1 MTPEEITEY
10 LKIGEAPPKVWK
22 SFLREMNLKRKG
34 SKPAKRITNFPVKI
48 RRDAP
53 SRLHP
58 FSEYFLGFERVGA
71 VRELFGDATDD
82 VLRDLKVEF
91 IDSPFPTIYPNEDD
105 GHLIVAS
112 GYFRKGPVSSLYLDA
127 FVCLNL
133 LKALSAGG
141 ESPDPD
147 VEFADNPAVFQA
159 YGAMVK
165 EARRLGLADGKIL
178 GHLQLMRFMMNPP
191 EFKRFL
197 KAVGLKASDPD

>member
-1 MTPEEITEY
+1 
-10 LKIGEAPPKVWK
+10 
-22 SFLREMNLKRKG
+22 MNLKKETP
-34 SKPAKRITNFPVKI
+34 KPAKRITRFPVKI
-48 RRDAP
+48 KRDAP
-53 SRLHP
+53 SRLHA

-71 VRELFGDATDD
+71 VRDLFGEATER

-112 GYFRKGPVSSLYLDA
+112 EYFRKAPVSSLYLDA

-133 LKALSAGG
+133 MKALSTGG
-141 ESPDPD
+141 ESADPA
-147 VEFADNPAVFQA
+147 VEFGDNPAVFQA

-165 EARRLGLADGKIL
+165 EARRLGVADAKIL
-178 GHLQLMRFMMNPP
+178 GHLQLMRFMMSPP

-197 KAVGLKASDPD
+197 RGVGLKGSEINN